1 MATLVSLMGF
11 AIFVAGTV
19 IATRAVRSIWRCIQ
33 ASRWPATT
41 ATLLVTEDQDISG
54 AEDANHRIQVRYVYE
69 VESASYEGNTL
80 HPCYSGGSRFGKA
93 HAELLALLQTG
104 QRYRV
109 HYDPDRPDQSMLSAG
124 FHLRS
129 VFPLLFGLELML
141 FATGILTEF
150 AQDSTWGTGLF
161 LLFGVN
167 FAMMLLV
174 LLMGSDRFAPRILRI
189 PS

>member
-1 MATLVSLMGF
+1 MFLL
-11 AIFVAGTV
+11 GTV
-19 IATRAVRSIWRCIQ
+19 IATRAARRIWRCVQ
-33 ASRWPATT
+33 ASRWPTTT

-54 AEDANHRIQVRYVYE
+54 PEDANHLIRVRYIYQ

-104 QRYRV
+104 QRYQV
-109 HYDPDRPDQSMLSAG
+109 HYDPDRPDQSTLSAG

-129 VFPLLFGLELML
+129 IFLLLFGLELML
-141 FATGILTEF
+141 FATGILTKF
-150 AQDSTWGTGLF
+150 ARGSTWGTGLL

-174 LLMGSDRFAPRILRI
+174 LLMDYDRFTSRIRRI